1 MITLLSPRFS
11 FRWLARLGLGLAA
24 LSGTALAWAQE
35 AYPNKP
41 IRMLLGYPPGG
52 GSDIIARLVAK
63 PLGDRLGQSVV
74 VDNKPGA
81 GGNIAAEMV
90 ARATPDGY
98 TILFVPSG
106 LASAAA
112 MKKSLPFQPVNDFV
126 WLSTVTTY
134 PLALAVVPNSPIKS
148 FQDLVLK
155 AKAEPQ
161 KITYSSVGIGSAMHL
176 ATEWIQSE
184 AGIALNHIPFKGGTG
199 PMTELLAGRLDVMV
213 DTMTLTAKLVSE
225 GRVRA
230 IATTALPGK
239 SPLPGVPAV
248 ADTYPNMVYESWLG
262 IIAPAGTPP
271 AIVERLN
278 REIRAVV
285 DMPDVRQKM
294 IDFGGQPQASSPA
307 EFRARVERD
316 IANMRKVM
324 AERKIEQE

>member
-1 MITLLSPRFS
+1 M
-11 FRWLARLGLGLAA
+11 
-24 LSGTALAWAQE
+24 
-35 AYPNKP
+35 
-41 IRMLLGYPPGG
+41 
-52 GSDIIARLVAK
+52 
-63 PLGDRLGQSVV
+63 V

-98 TILFVPSG
+98 TLLFVPSG
-106 LASAAA
+106 LASSAA
-112 MKKSLPFQPVNDFV
+112 MKKTLPFQPVNDFI
-126 WLSTVTTY
+126 WISTVTTY
-134 PLALAVVPNSPIKS
+134 PLALAVVPQSPIKS
-148 FQDLVLK
+148 FGDMVAK
-155 AKAEPQ
+155 AKAEPN

-184 AGIALNHIPFKGGTG
+184 AGIQLNHIPFKGGTG

-248 ADTYPNMVYESWLG
+248 SDSYPNMVYESWLG
-262 IIAPAGTPP
+262 IIAPAGTPT
-271 AIVERLN
+271 AIIERLN

-294 IDFGGQPQASSPA
+294 IDFGGQPQASSPT
-307 EFRARVERD
+307 EFRTRVERD

-324 AERKIEQE
+324 TERKIEQE

>member
-1 MITLLSPRFS
+1 MSHVFHPG
-11 FRWLARLGLGLAA
+11 RWLKPLSIALLAA
-24 LSGTALAWAQE
+24 GCALVAAQD
-35 AYPNKP
+35 AFPNKP

-63 PLGDRLGQSVV
+63 PLGERLGQSVV

-90 ARATPDGY
+90 ARANPDGY
-98 TILFVPSG
+98 TLLFVPSG

-126 WLSTVTTY
+126 WISTVTTY
-134 PLALAVVPNSPIKS
+134 PLALAVVPNSPIRS
-148 FQDLVLK
+148 FPDLIAR
-155 AKAEPQ
+155 AKAEPN

-176 ATEWIQSE
+176 ATEWIQAE

-213 DTMTLTAKLVSE
+213 DTMTLTAKLVQE

-239 SPLPGVPAV
+239 SPLSGVPAV
-248 ADTYPNMVYESWLG
+248 SDTYPNMVYESWLG

-285 DMPDVRQKM
+285 EMPDVRQKM
-294 IDFGGQPQASSPA
+294 IDFGGQPQASSVN
-307 EFRARVERD
+307 EFRSRVERD

>member
-1 MITLLSPRFS
+1 MNRLNSTLFFFTRLTLALS
-11 FRWLARLGLGLAA
+11 LAGAA
-24 LSGTALAWAQE
+24 LAQD

-90 ARATPDGY
+90 ARAVPDGY
-98 TILFVPSG
+98 TLLFVPSG

-112 MKKSLPFQPVNDFV
+112 MKKSMPFQPVNDFI

-134 PLALAVVPNSPIKS
+134 PLALAVTPQSPIKS
-148 FQDLVLK
+148 FADLVAR
-155 AKAEPQ
+155 AKAEPG

-213 DTMTLTAKLVSE
+213 DTMTLTAKLVQE

-248 ADTYPNMVYESWLG
+248 SDTYPNMAYESWLG
-262 IIAPAGTPP
+262 IIAPAGTPA

-294 IDFGGQPQASSPA
+294 IDFGGQPQASSPS
-307 EFRARVERD
+307 EFRQRVERD

-324 AERKIEQE
+324 AERKIDQE

>member
-1 MITLLSPRFS
+1 MNNLLSPRFS

-24 LSGTALAWAQE
+24 LCGTVLVLAQE

-90 ARATPDGY
+90 ARANPDGY
-98 TILFVPSG
+98 TLLFVPSG

-112 MKKSLPFQPVNDFV
+112 MKKTLPFQPVNDFV

-134 PLALAVVPNSPIKS
+134 PLALAVVPNSPIRS

-155 AKAEPQ
+155 AKADPQ

-248 ADTYPNMVYESWLG
+248 SDTYPNMVYESWLG

>member
-1 MITLLSPRFS
+1 MRHLLRSRLC
-11 FRWLARLGLGLAA
+11 LAILAA
-24 LSGTALAWAQE
+24 AFMSGFGPSAIAQD

-41 IRMLLGYPPGG
+41 IRLLLGYPPGG

-63 PLGDRLGQSVV
+63 PLGERLGQPIV

-81 GGNIAAEMV
+81 GGNIAAEMA
-90 ARATPDGY
+90 ARANPDGY
-98 TILFVPSG
+98 TLLFVPSG
-106 LASAAA
+106 LASSAA
-112 MKKSLPFQPVNDFV
+112 MKKSMPFQPVNDFV
-126 WLSTVTTY
+126 WISTVTTY
-134 PLALAVVPNSPIKS
+134 PLALAVLPNSPIKS
-148 FQDLVLK
+148 LGDLVAR
-155 AKAEPQ
+155 AKAEPN
-161 KITYSSVGIGSAMHL
+161 KITYSSVGIGTAMHL
-176 ATEWIQSE
+176 ATEWIQAE
-184 AGIALNHIPFKGGTG
+184 AGISLNHIPFKGGTG

-248 ADTYPNMVYESWLG
+248 SDTYPNMVYESWLG
-262 IIAPAGTPP
+262 IVAPVGTPP
-271 AIVERLN
+271 AIIDRIN

-294 IDFGGQPQASSPA
+294 IDFGGQPQASSVS
-307 EFRARVERD
+307 EFRSRVERD
-316 IANMRKVM
+316 IANMRKIM

>member
-1 MITLLSPRFS
+1 MKHLFKFGKKVCAS
-11 FRWLARLGLGLAA
+11 
-24 LSGTALAWAQE
+24 LAWVTLFLGASPWAVAQE
-35 AYPNKP
+35 SYPNKP

-81 GGNIAAEMV
+81 GGNIAAETV
-90 ARATPDGY
+90 ARAAPDGY
-98 TILFVPSG
+98 TLLFVPSG
-106 LASAAA
+106 LASSAA
-112 MKKSLPFQPVNDFV
+112 MKKTLPFQPVNDFI
-126 WLSTVTTY
+126 WISTVTTY
-134 PLALAVVPNSPIKS
+134 PLALAVVPQSPIKS
-148 FQDLVLK
+148 FGDMVAK
-155 AKAEPQ
+155 AKAEPN

-176 ATEWIQSE
+176 ATEWIQAE
-184 AGIALNHIPFKGGTG
+184 AGIQLNHIPFKGGTG

-239 SPLPGVPAV
+239 SPFPGVPAV
-248 ADTYPNMVYESWLG
+248 SDTYPNMVYESWLG

-271 AIVERLN
+271 AIIERLN

-285 DMPDVRQKM
+285 DIPDVQKM
-294 IDFGGQPQASSPA
+294 IDFGGQPQASSPT
-307 EFRARVERD
+307 EFRTRVERD

-324 AERKIEQE
+324 LERKIEQE

>member
-1 MITLLSPRFS
+1 MKPLLIPRSMPRLIALTLAGWAMYWMSC
-11 FRWLARLGLGLAA
+11 
-24 LSGTALAWAQE
+24 AWAQD
-35 AYPNKP
+35 AYPTKP

-81 GGNIAAEMV
+81 GGNIAAEMA

-98 TILFVPSG
+98 TLLFVPSG

-112 MKKSLPFQPVNDFV
+112 MKKTMPFQPVNDFI
-126 WLSTVTTY
+126 WISTVTTY
-134 PLALAVVPNSPIKS
+134 PLALAVVPQSPIKS
-148 FQDLVLK
+148 FGDMVAK
-155 AKAEPQ
+155 AKAEPN

-184 AGIALNHIPFKGGTG
+184 AGIQLNHIPFKGGTG

-213 DTMTLTAKLVSE
+213 DTMTLTAKLVHE

-239 SPLPGVPAV
+239 SPLNGVPAV
-248 ADTYPNMVYESWLG
+248 SDTYPNMVYESWLG
-262 IIAPAGTPP
+262 IIAPAGTPA
-271 AIVERLN
+271 AIIERLN
-278 REIRAVV
+278 KEIRAVV
-285 DMPDVRQKM
+285 EMPEVRQKM
-294 IDFGGQPQASSPA
+294 IDFGGQPQASSPI
-307 EFRARVERD
+307 EFRTRVERD

-324 AERKIEQE
+324 IERKIEQE

>member
-1 MITLLSPRFS
+1 MNTLLSPRFS
-11 FRWLARLGLGLAA
+11 FRWLARLGLGLAV
-24 LSGTALAWAQE
+24 LSGTVLALAQE

-90 ARATPDGY
+90 ARANPDGY
-98 TILFVPSG
+98 TLLFVPSG

-134 PLALAVVPNSPIKS
+134 PLALAVVPNSPIRS

-155 AKAEPQ
+155 AKADPQ

-213 DTMTLTAKLVSE
+213 DTMTLTAKLVGE

-248 ADTYPNMVYESWLG
+248 SDTYPNMVYESWLG

-278 REIRAVV
+278 REIRAVI

>member
-1 MITLLSPRFS
+1 MPHLFHPH
-11 FRWLARLGLGLAA
+11 RWLKPLTLALCLGATSWA
-24 LSGTALAWAQE
+24 LAQE

-63 PLGDRLGQSVV
+63 PLGERLGQSVV

-90 ARATPDGY
+90 ARANPDGY
-98 TILFVPSG
+98 TLLFVPSG

-126 WLSTVTTY
+126 WISTVTTY
-134 PLALAVVPNSPIKS
+134 PLALAVVPQSPIRS
-148 FQDLVLK
+148 FTDLVAR
-155 AKAEPQ
+155 AKAEPN

-213 DTMTLTAKLVSE
+213 DTMTLTAKLVHE

-262 IIAPAGTPP
+262 IIAPAGTPA

-285 DMPDVRQKM
+285 DMPEVRQKM
-294 IDFGGQPQASSPA
+294 IDFGGQPQASSVN
-307 EFRARVERD
+307 EFRSRVERD

>member
-1 MITLLSPRFS
+1 MQHPISSR
-11 FRWLARLGLGLAA
+11 RWL
-24 LSGTALAWAQE
+24 TALTLALISCLSAPVCAQDN
-35 AYPNKP
+35 YPNKP

-63 PLGDRLGQSVV
+63 PLSERLGQNVV

-81 GGNIAAEMV
+81 GGNIAAEMA

-126 WLSTVTTY
+126 WISTVTTY

-148 FQDLVLK
+148 FNDLVAK
-155 AKAEPQ
+155 AKADPN

-176 ATEWIQSE
+176 ATEWIQAE

-248 ADTYPNMVYESWLG
+248 SDTYPNMVYESWLG

-285 DMPDVRQKM
+285 DMPEVRQKM
-294 IDFGGQPQASSPA
+294 IDFGGQPQASSVA
-307 EFRARVERD
+307 EFRGRVERD

>member
-1 MITLLSPRFS
+1 MHHPISSR
-11 FRWLARLGLGLAA
+11 RWLAAITLAW
-24 LSGTALAWAQE
+24 LSGLSAPALAQDN
-35 AYPNKP
+35 YPNKP

-81 GGNIAAEMV
+81 GGNIAAEMA

-98 TILFVPSG
+98 TLLFVPSG

-112 MKKSLPFQPVNDFV
+112 MKKSLPFQPVHDFV
-126 WLSTVTTY
+126 WVSTVITY
-134 PLALAVVPNSPIKS
+134 PLALAVVPHSPIKS
-148 FQDLVLK
+148 FTDLVAK
-155 AKAEPQ
+155 AKADPN

-176 ATEWIQSE
+176 ATEWIQAE

-248 ADTYPNMVYESWLG
+248 SDTYPNMVYESWLG

-285 DMPDVRQKM
+285 NMPEVRQKM
-294 IDFGGQPQASSPA
+294 IDFGGQPQASSVN
-307 EFRARVERD
+307 EFRTRVERD

>member
-1 MITLLSPRFS
+1 MKHLFKFGKKVCAS
-11 FRWLARLGLGLAA
+11 
-24 LSGTALAWAQE
+24 LAWVTLFLGASPWAVAQE
-35 AYPNKP
+35 SYPNKP

-81 GGNIAAEMV
+81 GGNIAAETV
-90 ARATPDGY
+90 ARAAPDGY
-98 TILFVPSG
+98 TLLFVPSG
-106 LASAAA
+106 LASSAA
-112 MKKSLPFQPVNDFV
+112 MKKTLPFQPVNDFI
-126 WLSTVTTY
+126 WISTVTTY
-134 PLALAVVPNSPIKS
+134 PLALAVVPQSPIKS
-148 FQDLVLK
+148 FGDMVAK
-155 AKAEPQ
+155 AKAEPN

-176 ATEWIQSE
+176 ATEWIQAE
-184 AGIALNHIPFKGGTG
+184 AGIQLNHIPFKGGTG

-239 SPLPGVPAV
+239 SPFPGVPAV
-248 ADTYPNMVYESWLG
+248 SDTYPNMVYESWLG

-271 AIVERLN
+271 AIIERLN

-285 DMPDVRQKM
+285 DIPDVRQKM
-294 IDFGGQPQASSPA
+294 IDFGGQPQASSPT
-307 EFRARVERD
+307 EFRTRVERD

-324 AERKIEQE
+324 LERKIEQE